1 MPNAGKDLSA
11 VLQAL
16 EVSESMLD
24 RWPAGHRREAVVG
37 GGMKCEEAKR
47 LKHLEEENRRLK
59 QLVAHQALDIEILN
73 CLSEGKW

>member
-24 RWPAGHRREAVVG
+24 RWRTGHRREAAVG
-37 GGMKCEEAKR
+37 GGVKCEEPR
-47 LKHLEEENRRLK
+47 
-59 QLVAHQALDIEILN
+59 
-73 CLSEGKW
+73 G